1 MYKLSTRS
9 DSERLNRAG
18 QKRGNGTPWTGRPE
32 RNGTER
38 NGTEQ
43 NGTERKDYLGWRV
56 SQWEDRR
63 RAVTGDAVLDRMCQQ
78 REPSAGQV
86 AYRRQK
92 CLPPPVSLPLSSS
105 QYGTALGHLINTDS
119 SDLITYHFIDFD
131 KPRFSLLISFQPS
144 GRTVREHSV
153 RRTSVLNKRWTDRT
167 EGRPDLRLRYGC
179 SRPQA
184 CAMLSVRNLARD
196 VPCRVSSRVFKSIA
210 ALRRAH
216 ARCAFLGAW
225 MHAHGTF
232 RMHVCMRERPLLTHV
247 PCPSVR
253 ARVLS

>member
-1 MYKLSTRS
+1 MGLLPSIS
-9 DSERLNRAG
+9 
-18 QKRGNGTPWTGRPE
+18 PE
-32 RNGTER
+32 
-38 NGTEQ
+38 
-43 NGTERKDYLGWRV
+43 
-56 SQWEDRR
+56 
-63 RAVTGDAVLDRMCQQ
+63 
-78 REPSAGQV
+78 
-86 AYRRQK
+86 
-92 CLPPPVSLPLSSS
+92 SL
-105 QYGTALGHLINTDS
+105 I
-119 SDLITYHFIDFD
+119 
-131 KPRFSLLISFQPS
+131 ISFQPS

-153 RRTSVLNKRWTDRT
+153 RRTSVLSKKVDGQDGRET
-167 EGRPDLRLRYGC
+167 EDLRLRYGC

-247 PCPSVR
+247 PCPPVR
-253 ARVLS
+253 ARACCLSDRRGGEETNIHVQPRRGLFAARPRCSLDVAF

>member
-1 MYKLSTRS
+1 M
-9 DSERLNRAG
+9 
-18 QKRGNGTPWTGRPE
+18 
-32 RNGTER
+32 
-38 NGTEQ
+38 
-43 NGTERKDYLGWRV
+43 
-56 SQWEDRR
+56 
-63 RAVTGDAVLDRMCQQ
+63 TGDAVLDRMCQQ

-153 RRTSVLNKRWTDRT
+153 RRTSVLSKKVDGQD
-167 EGRPDLRLRYGC
+167 GRETKDLRLRYGC

-184 CAMLSVRNLARD
+184 CAMLSVRRLARD

-210 ALRRAH
+210 ALRRAY
-216 ARCAFLGAW
+216 ARCAFSALGC
-225 MHAHGTF
+225 MHTGRFGCMYACASDPCSRTF
-232 RMHVCMRERPLLTHV
+232 LAP
-247 PCPSVR
+247 PCAR
-253 ARVLS
+253 ARVVLATGEEGKRQIYMYSLDVAYLQPGLGAA